1 MSTSRAFPADGEQPS
16 SVVNLSD
23 SEDPPATPDPLLG
36 SGSFIDPNNGGQHSA
51 SKEPDN
57 SKESDP
63 LLQKYGRPS
72 WLPEGWDMILRK
84 RTSGATEGTVD
95 RVASSINKDGT
106 SREERLLEKDHMLS
120 LTQHLLLIYA
130 MILRK
135 CTVGEDGD
143 DLCCRLEFRILCA
156 CVTRYYIAPSGQRL
170 RSKNEV
176 LTFLETGSKRKKPA
190 TPSSDDATSK
200 GTMPQTKK
208 KTSARK
214 KVHAAFTF
222 DFKNPP
228 EKVSWCLSYATEDVW
243 SPSVGDWNVPLSTK
257 QEWAAVF
264 NHVCQN

>member
-72 WLPEGWDMILRK
+72 WLPEGWDMIF
-84 RTSGATEGTVD
+84 
-95 RVASSINKDGT
+95 
-106 SREERLLEKDHMLS
+106 EENALLEPPRAL
-120 LTQHLLLIYA
+120 LTGSA

-156 CVTRYYIAPSGQRL
+156 CYYIAPSGQRL

>member
-95 RVASSINKDGT
+95 
-106 SREERLLEKDHMLS
+106 
-120 LTQHLLLIYA
+120 
-130 MILRK
+130 
-135 CTVGEDGD
+135 
-143 DLCCRLEFRILCA
+143 
-156 CVTRYYIAPSGQRL
+156 RYYIAPSGQRL